1 MSDLT
6 VGVLGTGIMGAAMAR
21 SLLREGIDVRAW
33 NRTRA
38 KAEPL
43 AADGAQVCDEPAEAV
58 AGANAVLTM
67 LRDGET
73 VEQVMT
79 GALAAVEEGAVW
91 AQTSTVGLD
100 SADRLAELAAQRD
113 VPFYDAP
120 VLGTKQPAEDGKLLV
135 MASGPTAGRDRVQ
148 PVFDAIGS
156 RTTWVGEGTEA
167 SRLKLVMNS
176 WVLALTTAI
185 GEAMAMAEG
194 LGLDPKLFLEAIS
207 GGPLDVAYAHAKGGA
222 ILAGEFPA
230 SFKTETAVKDTELV
244 VEAARAAGL
253 TPLLAEAVRDQMRRT
268 VELGHGDEDM
278 AAVYHAAKPDEG

>member
-6 VGVLGTGIMGAAMAR
+6 VAVLGTGIMGGAMAR
-21 SLLREGIDVRAW
+21 SLMREGINVRAW

-43 AADGAQVCDEPAEAV
+43 TADGAQVCDEPAEAA
-58 AGANAVLTM
+58 AGATVVLTM

-73 VEQVMT
+73 VEQVMA
-79 GALAAVEEGAVW
+79 GALAALDEGAVW
-91 AQTSTVGLD
+91 VQTSTVGVE
-100 SADRLAELAAQRD
+100 SADRLAELAGQRE
-113 VPFYDAP
+113 VPFVDAP
-120 VLGTKQPAEDGKLLV
+120 VLGTKQPAEEGKLLV
-135 MASGPTAGRDRVQ
+135 MASGPTSCRDRAQ

-185 GEAMAMAEG
+185 GEAMAFAEG
-194 LGLDPKLFLEAIS
+194 LGLDPKLFLESIA
-207 GGPLDVAYAHAKGGA
+207 GGPLDVTYAHAKGGA

-253 TPLLAEAVRDQMRRT
+253 TPLLAEAVRDQMRRA
-268 VELGHGDEDM
+268 VDLGHGQEDM
-278 AAVYHAAKPDEG
+278 AAVYHAARGT